1 MNKTEARD
9 LISKSFKGLTSSSK
23 SYQEKVHLNL
33 IKDHLKKKNF
43 SHVASYVSLPYEV
56 STKKINKFLAD
67 SKTHLYLPK
76 IDTNT
81 NKLEFALCNENTQFK
96 KNSLNILEPIS
107 EEIIQLEELNAVIVP
122 LRAFNRNFQRLGF
135 GGGFYDT
142 TFSEVTQPEFIGLAY
157 EFQFIKKLKLEDFD
171 IKLDVVFTDKQLLQK
186 SLVT

>member
-1 MNKTEARD
+1 
-9 LISKSFKGLTSSSK
+9 
-23 SYQEKVHLNL
+23 
-33 IKDHLKKKNF
+33 
-43 SHVASYVSLPYEV
+43 
-56 STKKINKFLAD
+56 
-67 SKTHLYLPK
+67 
-76 IDTNT
+76 
-81 NKLEFALCNENTQFK
+81 LEFALCNENTQFK

-122 LRAFNRNFQRLGF
+122 LRAFNTNFQRLGF

-171 IKLDVVFTDKQLLQK
+171 IKLDVVFTDNQLLQK